1 MSFQMKLNNA
11 EELRKLLT
19 RKNFIP
25 IPACFDALSAKLI
38 EQEGFDVTFM
48 SGFAASVSRIGEPD
62 LGVMTF
68 TEVLDQVSNICDAT
82 TIPVIG
88 DGDTG
93 YGNAINIHRT
103 VKSFAKVGCA
113 GILIEDQ
120 LSPKRCGHTPGKEVV
135 SREEAFDRIRAAVDA
150 REERD
155 IVIMAR
161 TDANHTH
168 GIKEAIERA
177 QKFSDL
183 GAEILFVEAPKTEDE
198 MKLICKEI
206 NGYNIVN
213 IVEGGVTPNLSLKK
227 LEDIGYKLAVY
238 PLTTLSSSMKAIIGS
253 LRNLKSNNIED
264 EFLLDFMELRDR
276 VGFNSYYKKLEKY
289 TSFSRKNND

>member
-11 EELRKLLT
+11 EELRKLLNS
-19 RKNFIP
+19 KNFIT

-198 MKLICKEI
+198 MKLICREI
-206 NGYNIVN
+206 NGYNIAN
-213 IVEGGVTPNLSLKK
+213 IVEGGVTPKLSLKK

-253 LRNLKSNNIED
+253 LRNLKSDNIED

-289 TSFSRKNND
+289 TSFSRENND

>member
-1 MSFQMKLNNA
+1 
-11 EELRKLLT
+11 
-19 RKNFIP
+19 
-25 IPACFDALSAKLI
+25 
-38 EQEGFDVTFM
+38 
-48 SGFAASVSRIGEPD
+48 
-62 LGVMTF
+62 
-68 TEVLDQVSNICDAT
+68 
-82 TIPVIG
+82 
-88 DGDTG
+88 
-93 YGNAINIHRT
+93 
-103 VKSFAKVGCA
+103 
-113 GILIEDQ
+113 
-120 LSPKRCGHTPGKEVV
+120 
-135 SREEAFDRIRAAVDA
+135 
-150 REERD
+150 
-155 IVIMAR
+155 MAR

-206 NGYNIVN
+206 NGYNIAN

-253 LRNLKSNNIED
+253 LRNLKSDNIED

-276 VGFNSYYKKLEKY
+276 VGFNSYYKKLEIQVIFK
-289 TSFSRKNND
+289 RK